1 MKRTA
6 VALAALMALALPAM
20 APAQISVGARAGTL
34 GLGGEVSF
42 GVTRMLAIRGGIG
55 AVPYEYNNSFE
66 GVDYTVMAPERI
78 WSVGVDVYPFG
89 GGLRLSAGLLNRPA
103 FEMEANG
110 TQQAEIGNQ
119 TYNANLDIQ
128 GSLSNDK
135 ETAPYAAIGFGR
147 ATGRGLGFFV
157 DVGAAFVGE
166 GAISLSG
173 SCTETMT
180 SQPCPNF
187 QAELQRE
194 EDQAN
199 QQLDDFGSFVKVHP
213 ILQFGMRFGF

>member
-6 VALAALMALALPAM
+6 VALAALMALALPAI
-20 APAQISVGARAGTL
+20 ATAQISVGARAGTL

-55 AVPYEYNNSFE
+55 AIPYEYNNTFE
-66 GVDYTVMAPERI
+66 GVDYTVMAPARI

-103 FEMEANG
+103 FEMEATG

-119 TYNANLDIQ
+119 TYNANLNIQ

-157 DVGAAFVGE
+157 DLGAAFVGDGE
-166 GAISLSG
+166 IALAGT
-173 SCTETMT
+173 CTET
-180 SQPCPNF
+180 SSGQPCPNF

-194 EDQAN
+194 ENQAN
-199 QQLDDFGSFVKVHP
+199 QQLTDFGSFVKVHP
-213 ILQFGMRFGF
+213 ILQVGLRFGF